1 MLKIIEQKDHC
12 FHTLRIE
19 SLLDLFRIYHNFEL
33 SSEEKGRTTFII
45 AEDERNGVYGGA
57 LLYKKKVGDLYDKI
71 KNIVSTFHPNGRK
84 VWVATLCFS
93 LNQNVSLSTFD
104 ELDLC
109 EAFYQSLLKKFIK
122 FGRKKKA
129 KFFILSLSPLAYV
142 KEKVYGDWPYLL
154 EIHHKEATDGLFHG
168 ILGLSSNKRKICRP
182 SEICLSQLR
191 RYDQ

>member
-1 MLKIIEQKDHC
+1 MLKIIEPKDHC
-12 FHTLRIE
+12 FHTSRIE

-84 VWVATLCFS
+84 VWVATLCLS
-93 LNQNVSLSTFD
+93 LNQNVSFSTLD

-109 EAFYQSLLKKFIK
+109 EAFYQSLLKRFIK

-168 ILGLSSNKRKICRP
+168 ILDLNSSKRNLCRA
-182 SEICLSQLR
+182 SVSYLNQLGR
-191 RYDQ
+191 DDQ